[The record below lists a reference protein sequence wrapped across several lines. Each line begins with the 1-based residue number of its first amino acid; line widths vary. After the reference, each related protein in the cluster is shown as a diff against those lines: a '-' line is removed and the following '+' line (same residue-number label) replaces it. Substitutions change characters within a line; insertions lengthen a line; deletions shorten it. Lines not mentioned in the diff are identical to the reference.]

1 VSLFRDFAKVSLA
14 ERNTLLQL
22 FTSPEV
28 QHRYPRWSDEARSA
42 LESFR
47 VTYDLWSHDPAFN
60 ALVDEL
66 TARSPEFARWWK
78 AHGVRPKHSGAKDVA
93 SSKAGPRER
102 GVLDLPGERGFRSAP
117 RALCEHGTGVT
128 ALPRLSRST
137 GAPRR
142 QGTPAPSAAGTR
154 W

>member
-78 AHGVRPKHSGAKDVA
+78 AHGVRPKHSGRKTLLHPKLGRVSVA
-93 SSKAGPRER
+93 FSTFQASEASDLRLVLYANMER
-102 GVLDLPGERGFRSAP
+102 A
-117 RALCEHGTGVT
+117 
-128 ALPRLSRST
+128 
-137 GAPRR
+137 
-142 QGTPAPSAAGTR
+142 
-154 W
+154 